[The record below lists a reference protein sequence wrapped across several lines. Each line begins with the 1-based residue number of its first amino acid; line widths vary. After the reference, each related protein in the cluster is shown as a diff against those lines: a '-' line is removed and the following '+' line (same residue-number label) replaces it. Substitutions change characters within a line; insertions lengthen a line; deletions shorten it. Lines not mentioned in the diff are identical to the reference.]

1 MNFNVADIH
10 LQYIDLEEL
19 KMVRLSKWGG
29 STGLRLGKEIM
40 TAAGLKPGDF
50 VTLRLLDSGDIRV
63 RPCKGLQA
71 ANSGAAK
78 EAAPAKPV
86 LEQW

>member
-1 MNFNVADIH
+1 
-10 LQYIDLEEL
+10 
-19 KMVRLSKWGG
+19 
-29 STGLRLGKEIM
+29 M

-50 VTLRLLDSGDIRV
+50 VHVRLLDSGDIRV
-63 RPCKGLQA
+63 RPCKGVQA
-71 ANSGAAK
+71 ANSGATN

>member
-1 MNFNVADIH
+1 
-10 LQYIDLEEL
+10 
-19 KMVRLSKWGG
+19 MVRLSRWGN
-29 STGLRLGKEIM
+29 STGLRLGAELM

-50 VTLRLLDSGDIRV
+50 VHVRLLDSGDIRV
-63 RPCKGLQA
+63 RPCKGVQA

-78 EAAPAKPV
+78 VAAPAKPV

>member
-1 MNFNVADIH
+1 M
-10 LQYIDLEEL
+10 
-19 KMVRLSKWGG
+19 
-29 STGLRLGKEIM
+29 
-40 TAAGLKPGDF
+40 AAGMRAGDS
-50 VTLRLLDSGDIRV
+50 VSLRLLDSGEIRV
-63 RPCKGLQA
+63 RPCKGVQV

>member
-1 MNFNVADIH
+1 
-10 LQYIDLEEL
+10 
-19 KMVRLSKWGG
+19 MVRLSRWGN
-29 STGLRLGKEIM
+29 STGLRLGAELM

-50 VTLRLLDSGDIRV
+50 VHVRLLDSGDIRV
-63 RPCKGLQA
+63 RPCKGVQI

-78 EAAPAKPV
+78 AAAPAKPE

>member
-1 MNFNVADIH
+1 
-10 LQYIDLEEL
+10 
-19 KMVRLSKWGG
+19 MVRLSRWGG
-29 STGLRLGKEIM
+29 STGLRLSKEIM

-50 VTLRLLDSGDIRV
+50 VHVRLLDSGDIRV
-63 RPCKGLQA
+63 RPCKGVQV
-71 ANSGAAK
+71 ANYGEAK